1 MRERKQK
8 RILKVSS
15 SSSESQDYDSSY
27 SDPDYVAGTS
37 YQRSSRKNF
46 NINPCIN
53 NPNQATEV
61 GSSRRN
67 NGVVATRRRRILSR
81 RPGVSNK
88 SNRGVFSKKRTILSW
103 MIDLGIIF
111 EDMRVLYIRDKEKII
126 EGTIK
131 RDGVRCNCCH
141 KVITVYGFE
150 EHANEGHVK
159 EPYAHIYLVDW
170 GCHLLGWIYYKGLL
184 RPEELARCEFNLVE
198 PRKDASDLNDDAC
211 MICADG
217 GDLICCE
224 KCPSNF
230 HPDCMGM
237 KKIPQGEWPCPFC
250 ICKFCGTGGPD
261 HLDCINSPRQPSSP
275 DSPTKF
281 CGKSCEEVFSEIQEK
296 HLGVRKEL
304 ADGYT
309 WSLVQMKLDRDPH
322 SNGEFLH
329 EITIRNSKV
338 SVAWTVMEEIF
349 MPVIDRYI
357 GINITQS
364 VIYNRESNLRR
375 VNFRGFYT
383 AILERNDEFIS
394 VASIRVHGTK
404 FAEMPFIGTRER
416 FRGRR
421 MLQKL
426 LAQIESALRMLNVE
440 NLVIPSVPE
449 LVPMWINKY
458 GFTHIENN
466 LMTELIKYN
475 TLMFPTAVR
484 LHKSLVTHA
493 AASAATKTDEANKN
507 GTGLVRGKCCARN
520 AESSTP
526 NNYRKIKDT
535 RIYVVR

>member
-8 RILKVSS
+8 RILEESS

-67 NGVVATRRRRILSR
+67 NGVVATRRRRTLRR
-81 RPGVSNK
+81 RPGASNK
-88 SNRGVFSKKRTILSW
+88 SKRGVFSKKRTILSW

-111 EDMRVLYIRDKEKII
+111 EDMRVWYIRDKEKII

-131 RDGVRCNCCH
+131 RGGVRCNCCH

-224 KCPSNF
+224 KCPSTF

-237 KKIPQGEWPCPFC
+237 KVGFC
-250 ICKFCGTGGPD
+250 SFIVD
-261 HLDCINSPRQPSSP
+261 HLDSINSPRQPSSP

-309 WSLVQMKLDRDPH
+309 WSLVQMKLNPDPH

-329 EITIRNSKV
+329 EITIGNSKV

-349 MPVIDRYI
+349 MPVIDRYT

-449 LVPMWINKY
+449 LVPMWMNKY
-458 GFTHIENN
+458 GFTHIESN

-475 TLMFPTAVR
+475 TLMFPSAVR

-493 AASAATKTDEANKN
+493 AASAALRIAEANESGPGPARHNSSKHSRLN
-507 GTGLVRGKCCARN
+507 LKPRQMMLECPKRGKKSFAIL
-520 AESSTP
+520 
-526 NNYRKIKDT
+526 KK
-535 RIYVVR
+535 VF

>member
-8 RILKVSS
+8 RILEVSS

-46 NINPCIN
+46 KINPCIN

-61 GSSRRN
+61 GSSRSN
-67 NGVVATRRRRILSR
+67 NGVVATRRRRILRR
-81 RPGVSNK
+81 RPGASNK
-88 SNRGVFSKKRTILSW
+88 SNGGVFSKKRTTLSW

-111 EDMRVLYIRDKEKII
+111 EDMRVWYIRDKEKII

-184 RPEELARCEFNLVE
+184 RPEELARCGFNLVE

-224 KCPSNF
+224 KCPSTF

-237 KKIPQGEWPCPFC
+237 KKIPQGEWRCPFC
-250 ICKFCGTGGPD
+250 ICKFCGTGGPGD
-261 HLDCINSPRQPSSP
+261 LHECKQCQRRYHLDCINSPRQPSSP

-329 EITIRNSKV
+329 EITIGNSKV

-349 MPVIDRYI
+349 MPTIDRYT

-364 VIYNRESNLRR
+364 VIYNRE
-375 VNFRGFYT
+375 
-383 AILERNDEFIS
+383 
-394 VASIRVHGTK
+394 
-404 FAEMPFIGTRER
+404 
-416 FRGRR
+416 
-421 MLQKL
+421 
-426 LAQIESALRMLNVE
+426 
-440 NLVIPSVPE
+440 
-449 LVPMWINKY
+449 
-458 GFTHIENN
+458 
-466 LMTELIKYN
+466 
-475 TLMFPTAVR
+475 
-484 LHKSLVTHA
+484 
-493 AASAATKTDEANKN
+493 
-507 GTGLVRGKCCARN
+507 
-520 AESSTP
+520 
-526 NNYRKIKDT
+526 
-535 RIYVVR
+535 

>member
-1 MRERKQK
+1 MMLKLFAQIESVSAGAEATNNQLYALLMLNVENLVIPSVPELVPMWINNNQISNMRERKQK
-8 RILKVSS
+8 RILEESS

-67 NGVVATRRRRILSR
+67 NGVVATRRRRTLRR
-81 RPGVSNK
+81 RPGASNK
-88 SNRGVFSKKRTILSW
+88 SKRGVFSKKRTILSW

-111 EDMRVLYIRDKEKII
+111 EDMRVWYIRDKEKII

-131 RDGVRCNCCH
+131 RGGVRCNCCH

-224 KCPSNF
+224 KCPSTF

-237 KKIPQGEWPCPFC
+237 KENGCVLSAFANFVVLAGQV
-250 ICKFCGTGGPD
+250 ICTNANNVKGD
-261 HLDCINSPRQPSSP
+261 INPETINVQDNRLSP

-329 EITIRNSKV
+329 EITVGNSKV

-349 MPVIDRYI
+349 MPVIDRYT

-416 FRGRR
+416 FRG
-421 MLQKL
+421 L
-426 LAQIESALRMLNVE
+426 
-440 NLVIPSVPE
+440 
-449 LVPMWINKY
+449 
-458 GFTHIENN
+458 
-466 LMTELIKYN
+466 
-475 TLMFPTAVR
+475 AVR

-507 GTGLVRGKCCARN
+507 GTGLVRGKGYEKLAFFDLN
-520 AESSTP
+520 LEPLKEDDDA
-526 NNYRKIKDT
+526 
-535 RIYVVR
+535 